1 MVAGEA
7 IGPAVT
13 PAPRPATVTTAAL
26 LVLGTTIASDDDAR
40 PGGGARFP
48 APRRRPRP
56 GMFESE
62 AIGPAVRLTLRLA
75 AVTTVFLLLLGTP
88 VAAADDA
95 RPDGGVRSPAPRRW
109 PRPGMFESEAIGP
122 AVTLTLRPAAVTTAA
137 LLVLGTTIASDDD
150 ARPGGGARSPAPR
163 R

>member
-13 PAPRPATVTTAAL
+13 PRWRLATVTTAAL
-26 LVLGTTIASDDDAR
+26 RFLGATIDDDAR
-40 PGGGARFP
+40 PGGGARSP
-48 APRRRPRP
+48 APRRWPRP

-62 AIGPAVRLTLRLA
+62 AIGPAVTLTLRLA

-95 RPDGGVRSPAPRRW
+95 RPDDGTRSPATRR
-109 PRPGMFESEAIGP
+109 
-122 AVTLTLRPAAVTTAA
+122 
-137 LLVLGTTIASDDD
+137 
-150 ARPGGGARSPAPR
+150 
-163 R
+163 